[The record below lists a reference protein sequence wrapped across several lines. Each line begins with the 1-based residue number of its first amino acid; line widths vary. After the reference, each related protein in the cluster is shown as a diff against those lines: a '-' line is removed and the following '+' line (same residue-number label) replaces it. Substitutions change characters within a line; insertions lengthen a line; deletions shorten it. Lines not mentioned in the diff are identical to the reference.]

1 MVSGRCYG
9 EYFKDLRNRTLPIK
23 TTMEGEIMR
32 KKTIVLALGMAVL
45 LMLSAFMIGC
55 GEKSST
61 DTDKKGE
68 QTIKI
73 TDLSG
78 REVEIKTPAAKV
90 VAIGGALRLVCYVNG
105 ADKVIGVEELE
116 KKSPTGRPYFTANSS
131 KLANLP
137 SIGQGGP
144 ETQPDA
150 EKLVS
155 IKPDVIFSC
164 MTDKAQSDE
173 LQAKT
178 GIPVVVLNY
187 GTPSTFSNEIYDSLK
202 LVGKIT
208 GEEKRAQEVVDYLEK
223 CKKDLND
230 RTKDIAE
237 KEKPSVYVGGLG
249 MKGVH
254 GIEST
259 SGKFPPFEAVNAKNV
274 VNETGKAG
282 SVMIDKEKIVSW
294 DPDILFI
301 DSGGYQMVMEDYKK
315 DPTYYKSLSAAKKGR
330 VYSLIS
336 YNWYWTNIETAV
348 ADAYYAGKV
357 IFPDQFKDIDPVKK
371 ADEIY
376 KFMVGKELYDEMA
389 KDFVGFK
396 QLSFE

>member
-1 MVSGRCYG
+1 
-9 EYFKDLRNRTLPIK
+9 
-23 TTMEGEIMR
+23 MR
-32 KKTIVLALGMAVL
+32 KKYSILVLGMAVL
-45 LMLSAFMIGC
+45 FIMSAFLIGC
-55 GEKSST
+55 GEKSPST
-61 DTDKKGE
+61 EKKGDKE
-68 QTIKI
+68 IQV

-78 REVEIKTPAAKV
+78 RTVEFSAPAKKV
-90 VAIGGALRLVCYVNG
+90 VAIGPGALRLVCYVT
-105 ADKVIGVEELE
+105 ADKVIGIEELE
-116 KKSPTGRPYFTANSS
+116 KNSPTGRPYYMANSS
-131 KLANLP
+131 ALAELP

-150 EKLVS
+150 EQLVK

-164 MTDKAQSDE
+164 LTDKAQSDE

-178 GIPVVVLNY
+178 GIPVVVLDY
-187 GTPSTFSNEIYDSLK
+187 GTLSTFSKEVYDSLK
-202 LVGKIT
+202 VIGKVT
-208 GEEKRAQEVVDYLEK
+208 GEEKRAQEVVDYLEE

-237 KEKPSVYVGGLG
+237 NDKPSVYIGGLS
-249 MKGVH
+249 MKGAH

-259 SGKFPPFEAVNAKNV
+259 SGKYPPFEAISAKNV
-274 VNETGKAG
+274 VDETGQSG
-282 SVMIDKEKIVSW
+282 SVTIDREKLISW
-294 DPDILFI
+294 DPDILII
-301 DSGGYQMVMEDYKK
+301 DSGGYQLVMDDYKK
-315 DPTYYKSLSAAKKGR
+315 NPTYYKSLSAVKKGQ

-348 ADAYYAGKV
+348 ADSYYAGKV
-357 IFPDQFKDIDPVKK
+357 IYPDKFKDIDPVKK

-396 QLSFE
+396 KLTFE